1 MISESTMENFW
12 NILEASFHIIKRDIY
27 ILALIHNSEFFHKF
41 YYFDSFSD
49 YLGLNLGLVNPD
61 P

>member
-41 YYFDSFSD
+41 FMSFIILIVS
-49 YLGLNLGLVNPD
+49 LTI
-61 P
+61 